1 MSDPDA
7 EDFEKGNSVRLLYK
21 IIGYV
26 AIWIVALLLT
36 APGLWALAWMFP
48 LGLVAVIDR
57 HTANDGGWGLLIA
70 CYAVLSRP
78 RLFLFPL
85 EDHDANGNSLRRPRG
100 PADRQRRRLPRDD
113 SPALN
118 TVGEAPSV

>member
-57 HTANDGGWGLLIA
+57 HTANDGGWGVLIA
-70 CYAVLSRP
+70 CYVVYLVQGFFYFRSKTTTRTVILYGDLVVL
-78 RLFLFPL
+78 LI
-85 EDHDANGNSLRRPRG
+85 GNVSGCREMIHPH
-100 PADRQRRRLPRDD
+100 
-113 SPALN
+113 
-118 TVGEAPSV
+118 

>member
-26 AIWIVALLLT
+26 AIWILALLVT

-57 HTANDGGWGLLIA
+57 HTADDGGWGVLIG
-70 CYAVLSRP
+70 CYAVYLVHGYFYFRSKTVMRTVI
-78 RLFLFPL
+78 LYGVLVVSLVGNVAVWL
-85 EDHDANGNSLRRPRG
+85 E
-100 PADRQRRRLPRDD
+100 
-113 SPALN
+113 
-118 TVGEAPSV
+118 